1 MKVTGCNFRSWP
13 AAFTLPE
20 LMVAIT
26 IFSFVVL
33 GVTFSHV
40 YGLSMFRVTET
51 SLRATTNAREAS
63 GRMIDEIRRCNTS
76 LIGNVKNGS
85 FVGLL
90 NGEKQE
96 GSGLLIYPSANQSEY
111 ILYFVNPADQTFRRA
126 TSETNST
133 VILAESITNAVVFCA
148 ENYLGVVQT
157 NKLNNRVIHFNLEF
171 YQPRRYRQM
180 ADYYKLEA
188 SVTRRSD

>member
-1 MKVTGCNFRSWP
+1 MKFPVHNFGKWS

-26 IFSFVVL
+26 IFSFVVV
-33 GVTFSHV
+33 GVTFSHL
-40 YGLSMFRVTET
+40 YGLSMFRVTE
-51 SLRATTNAREAS
+51 SSITTTTDAREAA
-63 GRMIDEIRRCNTS
+63 GRMIDEVRRCNNS
-76 LIGNVKNGS
+76 LIGNVKNGN

-96 GSGLLIYPSANQSEY
+96 GSGLMIFPTADQSAY

-126 TSETNST
+126 TSEPNST
-133 VILAESITNAVVFCA
+133 VILADSITNAMVFRA

-171 YQPRRYRQM
+171 HQPRRFRQL
-180 ADYYKLEA
+180 ADYFKLEA
-188 SVTRRSD
+188 SVTRRAD